1 MIVLDFVVVVINR
14 EDNDGVPEVVSVVI
28 VAAGVADETIEVVEG
43 VKVVIN
49 IVVEGL
55 DVDTDL
61 EKVVVI
67 SVGDDVV
74 SEVLL
79 LVKSE

>member
-1 MIVLDFVVVVINR
+1 MVVLGSVVVVINR
-14 EDNDGVPEVVSVVI
+14 EDNDGVTEVVSVVI
-28 VAAGVADETIEVVEG
+28 VATGVVDETNEVVEG
-43 VKVVIN
+43 VKKAINVVDEN
-49 IVVEGL
+49 L

-67 SVGDDVV
+67 SVGDVV

>member
-1 MIVLDFVVVVINR
+1 MVVLGSVVVVVNR
-14 EDNDGVPEVVSVVI
+14 EDDDGVTEVVSVVI
-28 VAAGVADETIEVVEG
+28 VATGVVDETNEVVEG
-43 VKVVIN
+43 VEKAIN
-49 IVVEGL
+49 DENLG
-55 DVDTDL
+55 VDTDL

-67 SVGDDVV
+67 SVGDVV

>member
-1 MIVLDFVVVVINR
+1 MVVLGSVVVVINR
-14 EDNDGVPEVVSVVI
+14 EDDDGVTEVVSVVI
-28 VAAGVADETIEVVEG
+28 VATGVVDETNEVVEG
-43 VKVVIN
+43 VEKAIN
-49 IVVEGL
+49 IVENLG
-55 DVDTDL
+55 VDTDL

-67 SVGDDVV
+67 SVGDVV